1 MKWDN
6 IYNVILQASWE
17 SQQEN
22 VGIESI
28 SLHVSDPQTLL
39 VGARPMHSNILLLLI
54 QTHKH
59 FLNYMQKLMKDN
71 VMSINKCQNLC
82 PVALRV
88 HTH

>member
-6 IYNVILQASWE
+6 VYNVILQASWE
-17 SQQEN
+17 SQREN
-22 VGIESI
+22 VGIDSI

-59 FLNYMQKLMKDN
+59 LFERCAKTYEGQCYEYK
-71 VMSINKCQNLC
+71 
-82 PVALRV
+82 
-88 HTH
+88 